1 MSELDRRNF
10 LTRALASLGLTADT
24 LPLSPISAS
33 SAQPRS

>member
-24 LPLSPISAS
+24 LPLSRNSVS
-33 SAQPRS
+33 SARRCS